1 MAGSFELA
9 TRNSSA
15 WLPNPVSLS
24 SDKTGVLL
32 LVSHQ
37 QAAEKHNPVTVPAS
51 TVNPDTYKVIHARSG
66 RTTTLAP
73 LWINKIKF

>member
-37 QAAEKHNPVTVPAS
+37 QAAEKAQSRHSASQHRKSRYLQGNPCKVREDYYFSS
-51 TVNPDTYKVIHARSG
+51 TLD
-66 RTTTLAP
+66 
-73 LWINKIKF
+73 